1 MMEKKFEQMRK
12 ELVKKLRMQKLITKG
27 EVEMAFLNTPREEFI
42 GPSLVQE
49 AYSDVPLPLGTTGQ
63 TISAPHMVAIML
75 EELELSTRDHVL
87 EIGGGSGY
95 NAALMAYIISDGKR
109 IKGGQVTTIERV
121 PELALFAREN
131 IKKISYS
138 EYVKVIEG
146 DGSMGF
152 PAHLEKELYH
162 KIVITAAAPRL
173 PRILIKQLK
182 IGGIILAPIGGSFYQ
197 ILTKGRKKENG
208 QIDITKSIE
217 CVFVPLVGEDGYPEY

>member
-49 AYSDVPLPLGTTGQ
+49 AYSDVPLP
-63 TISAPHMVAIML
+63 
-75 EELELSTRDHVL
+75 HVL